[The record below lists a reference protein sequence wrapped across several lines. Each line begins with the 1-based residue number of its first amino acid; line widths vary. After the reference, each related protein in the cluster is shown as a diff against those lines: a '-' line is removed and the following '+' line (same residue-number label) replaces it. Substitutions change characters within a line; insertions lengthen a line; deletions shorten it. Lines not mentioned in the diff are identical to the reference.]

1 MPGSGTAAPRRSL
14 VALFGATFFEL
25 CGIFVFAPLMLF
37 QLKAR
42 GLDSTAAGAFAALN
56 WAGVLVAT
64 PFASTVVRALGTR
77 RALLLSGVVPVVALA
92 GIQASSQLGLWALL
106 YAASGMAAA
115 LRWVLS
121 ESLVARLAPAAH
133 RGRMMGLFST
143 MIGATFMVGPAL
155 LAALLARGWSA
166 HQAGW
171 MALLLTVL
179 GLVMMFG
186 IQAPELAAAAA
197 GDAPDGAATPAPRPG
212 LAQALQGTLAA
223 LRGMPVVMA
232 TGFVGGFFEAGLSGA
247 LPLWGLSLGWSQAA
261 AALLVT
267 VSGLGSTL
275 AAAPAGELAD
285 RWSVEA
291 MRRSCVAA
299 CLLGALLVPWVSLP
313 GGAWLAWPLVVAW
326 GAAGAA
332 LYTLSMVEIGHRH
345 TGQGQ
350 GVALVD
356 STAVLVLAYTAGGM
370 LAPAV
375 TGLMIDW
382 APRFG
387 LAAALAAVAL
397 VGFMRPGAPLAGA
410 RASP

>member
-1 MPGSGTAAPRRSL
+1 MAVTAGVAQRRSL
-14 VALFGATFFEL
+14 VALFAATFFEL

-64 PFASTVVRALGTR
+64 PFASAVVQRLGTQRALVV
-77 RALLLSGVVPVVALA
+77 SGAVPVLALA

-121 ESLVARLAPAAH
+121 ESLVARLAPEAH
-133 RGRMMGLFST
+133 RGRVMGLFST
-143 MIGATFMVGPAL
+143 MIGATFMAGPAL

-171 MALLLTVL
+171 VALLLAVL
-179 GLVMMFG
+179 GLVLLVG
-186 IQAPELAAAAA
+186 VKAPELALPA
-197 GDAPDGAATPAPRPG
+197 GVGPGAMPARPG
-212 LAQALQGTLAA
+212 IWQSLRGTLGA
-223 LRGMPVVMA
+223 LRAMPVVMA

-247 LPLWGLSLGWSQAA
+247 LPLWGLSLGWTEAL

-285 RWSVEA
+285 RWSAAAV
-291 MRRSCVAA
+291 RRGCVLA
-299 CLLGALLVPWVSLP
+299 CLLGALLLPMVSAP
-313 GGAWLAWPLVVAW
+313 SGGWLAWPLVAAW

-332 LYTLSMVEIGHRH
+332 LYTLAMVEIGQRH

-375 TGLMIDW
+375 AGLMIDW

-387 LAAALAAVAL
+387 LAAALAGVAL
-397 VGFMRPGAPLAGA
+397 AGLVRPRAAAHGA
-410 RASP
+410 RPAA